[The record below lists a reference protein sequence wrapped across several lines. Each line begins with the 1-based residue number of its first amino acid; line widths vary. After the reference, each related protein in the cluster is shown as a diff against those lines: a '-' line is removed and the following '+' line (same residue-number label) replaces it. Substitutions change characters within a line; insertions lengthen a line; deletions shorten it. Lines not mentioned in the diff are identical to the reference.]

1 MTRGQLLRKY
11 LTPAILTQV
20 SIFLFSIVDGVFTGR
35 GISTDALG
43 AVNIVFPYIMIFTA
57 VNMLV
62 CVGGMTIAAVSLGRK
77 DPTRARSALMLSF
90 IMSGAVS
97 LLFSVC
103 GVLFTRPLLQ
113 LLGAVGVYENLGY
126 DYLFWY
132 SVFLVPCG
140 LCYCLSGFTMNDAH
154 PATVTVMT
162 AVTAALNIFGD
173 WLTIYHLGMGLKG
186 AAIATGISQT
196 IGMFILLPHFLRKTS
211 VLRFTRFRRSGT
223 ECRNIFLR
231 GLPECVSQIGNPL
244 TILLLNRAI
253 LGTLGETSVN
263 AFSVISYAASFCI
276 AVFAGTAQGLQP
288 LFGRSYGQKN
298 HSDLRYFLRSG
309 LLIGFAG
316 SILLIALII
325 ACWGG
330 ICDLY
335 EVDELTRS
343 ISTYAVPRFSWGF
356 AMQSFNVI
364 IAAYLYST
372 TRSKQSLLI
381 NILRGLVFNT
391 LIILLLPAV
400 CGPEIIWYTY
410 GIIEALSLIF
420 SVWLLRR
427 SDRKLFTDVRASAQ
441 KTP

>member
-35 GISTDALG
+35 GIGTDALG

-57 VNMLV
+57 VNMMMSI
-62 CVGGMTIAAVSLGRK
+62 GGMTIAAVSLGRK
-77 DPTRARSALMLSF
+77 DPVRARNALMHSF
-90 IMSGAVS
+90 TLSGAVS
-97 LLFSVC
+97 LLFSLC
-103 GVLFTRPLLQ
+103 GILFTRPLLQ
-113 LLGAVGVYENLGY
+113 MLGAVGVYENLGY

-132 SVFLVPCG
+132 SVFFVPCG

-154 PATVTVMT
+154 PAMVTIMT
-162 AVTAALNIFGD
+162 GVTAALNIFGD
-173 WLTIYHLGMGLKG
+173 WLTIYPLGMGLKG

-196 IGMFILLPHFLRKTS
+196 VGMFMLLPHFMKKSSALH
-211 VLRFTRFRRSGT
+211 FTRFRWSGT
-223 ECRNIFLR
+223 ECRSILLR

-244 TILLLNRAI
+244 TILLINRA
-253 LGTLGETSVN
+253 LLSTLGETSVN

-309 LLIGFAG
+309 LIIGFIG
-316 SILLIALII
+316 SILLITLIVT
-325 ACWGG
+325 CWGG

-343 ISTYAVPRFSWGF
+343 ISTYAVPRISWGF
-356 AMQSFNVI
+356 SIQSFNVI

-372 TRSKQSLLI
+372 TRTKQSLSI
-381 NILRGLVFNT
+381 NILRGLILNT

-410 GIIEALSLIF
+410 GIIEALSLVF

-427 SDRKLFTDVRASAQ
+427 SDRKLFASDLR
-441 KTP
+441 P